1 MSDFTH
7 ARICIRH
14 ASGSVEIQAPAGEVT
29 WLDLSGLH
37 ALPVTAGKEGRRKR
51 RLLLTCFFLGGSA
64 MVGGGLAFMSS
75 GRTLSPGIRAEASA
89 LERSAQQQA
98 FLPSLAVPNVV
109 QAPRGA
115 LASAPEPTPQSAA
128 HDADPFG
135 LRLK

>member
-1 MSDFTH
+1 MPDFTH

-37 ALPVTAGKEGRRKR
+37 ALPIATGKEGRRKR

-64 MVGGGLAFMSS
+64 AVGGGVAFMSS
-75 GRTLSPGIRAEASA
+75 SRILSPGIRAEASV
-89 LERSAQQQA
+89 LERSAPQQA
-98 FLPSLAVPNVV
+98 FLPDMAMPNAV
-109 QAPRGA
+109 QASRA
-115 LASAPEPTPQSAA
+115 LREPASEPAPQPAA
-128 HDADPFG
+128 RDADPFG